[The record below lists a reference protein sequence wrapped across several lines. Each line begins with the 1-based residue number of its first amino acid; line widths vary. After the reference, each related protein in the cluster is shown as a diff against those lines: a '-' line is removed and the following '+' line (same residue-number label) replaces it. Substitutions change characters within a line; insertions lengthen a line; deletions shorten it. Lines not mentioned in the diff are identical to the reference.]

1 MKTFKIVTAAVL
13 GLAASGSGALEI
25 DPNVIPEISLG
36 GRMLATVDWM
46 RVTDAAGEVERA
58 SALNVSDSSLVLG
71 FSKYLFSDPNY
82 GYATLGFKTS
92 EDGNDLKDD
101 IYFHELSVGIG
112 GPRYEIRLGRTRLPN
127 TLLSFPTVRDDDL
140 LAFTVVGNGASN
152 THAVEYQQFGG
163 QAAAHWWL
171 TPRVSGAVAVT
182 ARTQT
187 DLSGAPLSGEAF
199 NGGSVMLSYDFPEA
213 MQVRSGFRFIGLT
226 LDYQD
231 LEALGTSP
239 KEKLATTVGAFSYH
253 LGSNPEAA
261 WLLDVQGIVT
271 RGVTVTELEQPYQ
284 RARAKSRTVVAALR
298 YAHRPNLQTR
308 WQAALTVAQK
318 NYTEFSDA
326 RSVALV
332 PSFAWR
338 VGSGVNVVAQYR
350 HIRNGNGLVHTADE
364 QDKQHQHVLIGV
376 HFNFA
381 ATFNESVGERG
392 DILNFEHNM
401 LDFGPVMGGH

>member
-1 MKTFKIVTAAVL
+1 MKTIKMIAAAVL
-13 GLAASGSGALEI
+13 GLAMNTGGALEI

-46 RVTDAAGEVERA
+46 RMTDPAGEVERA

-71 FSKYLFSDPNY
+71 FSKYLFSDSNY
-82 GYATLGFKTS
+82 GYAMLGFKTS

-101 IYFHELSVGIG
+101 IYFHEMSVGIG
-112 GPRYEIRLGRTRLPN
+112 GPRYEVQLGRTRLPN

-140 LAFTVVGNGASN
+140 LAFTVVGNGGSN

-163 QAAAHWWL
+163 QAAARWWL

-187 DLSGAPLSGEAF
+187 DLSGTPLSGEDF
-199 NGGSVMLSYDFPEA
+199 NGASAMLSYDFPEA
-213 MQVRSGFRFIGLT
+213 MQVRGGFRFIGLT

-239 KEKLATTVGAFSYH
+239 KEKLATTLGAFSYN
-253 LGSNPEAA
+253 LGSNPEAE

-271 RGVTVTELEQPYQ
+271 RGVEVSGLAEPYQ
-284 RARAKSRTVVAALR
+284 RARAKSQAVVAALR

-308 WQAALTVAQK
+308 WQAALTVAWK
-318 NYTEFSDA
+318 NYPDFSDA

-332 PSFAWR
+332 PNFVWR
-338 VGSGVNVVAQYR
+338 AGSGVDVLAQYR
-350 HIRNGNGLVHTADE
+350 YVYNGDGLAQATAE
-364 QDKQHQHVLIGV
+364 QREQQVLVGLN
-376 HFNFA
+376 FNFA
-381 ATFNESVGERG
+381 TTFNESVGDRS
-392 DILNFEHNM
+392 DILNFGHNM
-401 LDFGPVMGGH
+401 LDIGPVSGGH